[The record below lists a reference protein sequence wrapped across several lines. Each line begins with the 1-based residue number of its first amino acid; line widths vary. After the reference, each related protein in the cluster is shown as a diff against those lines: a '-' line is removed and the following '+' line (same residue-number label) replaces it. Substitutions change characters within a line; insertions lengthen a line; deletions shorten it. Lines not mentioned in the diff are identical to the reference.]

1 MWGAISALLTTARL
15 ALLPPILGGTPRRF
29 VAIMNDDGP
38 EAMEEVRQLAEEEKI
53 KVFINRTYDFED
65 VPKVSRC
72 RRTDL
77 QLLRETDTDSMWIQ
91 AYEEV
96 MSRTVLGKLI
106 VDVQSPL

>member
-65 VPKVSRC
+65 VPKVN
-72 RRTDL
+72 RRRQTNGL
-77 QLLRETDTDSMWIQ
+77 AAATRLILIPCGHRLM
-91 AYEEV
+91 
-96 MSRTVLGKLI
+96 RKL
-106 VDVQSPL
+106 